1 MPIKFSDA
9 EIQSTGAFLVGELE
23 RLDPELYAP
32 ITDFTWSRDIDLRTD
47 VTIADEVSSFILSN
61 YAGGFG
67 GTSVGKKSW
76 ITGLDTTP
84 ATVGV
89 SQTKVSNPIT
99 PWGMEVN
106 YSIIELQKA
115 MQTGR
120 PIDVQKYDA
129 MRVKHQLDIDAQV
142 YIGDTELGVTG
153 LLNSDDQV
161 TSGNIGTYTEGT
173 TTPQQVIAM
182 FNEVLNNAWAAT
194 QYTRLPNRI
203 LVTPAL
209 FSALVSTQLPNTN
222 MNLLRFVLENSL
234 TRTAGGFLEIWP
246 CKWLADTTI
255 FATPRIV
262 AYTKA
267 RDVVRFPLVQLQSM
281 PVQYRNY
288 QQSVPYYGALGAVE
302 IVRPEMVYYG
312 ILQD

>member
-1 MPIKFSDA
+1 MRFSDS

-47 VTIADEVSSFILSN
+47 VAIADEVSSFVLSN

-67 GTSVGKKSW
+67 GTGVGKKSW
-76 ITGLDTTP
+76 ITGSDSTP
-84 ATVGV
+84 AKVDI
-89 SQTKVSNPIT
+89 SQTKVMNPIT
-99 PWGMEVN
+99 PWGMEVS
-106 YSIIELQKA
+106 YSIFDLEKA
-115 MQTGR
+115 MKAGR
-120 PIDVQKYDA
+120 PIDVQKFDA

-142 YIGDTELGVTG
+142 YIGDAELSVKG
-153 LLNSDDQV
+153 LLNSDDVV
-161 TSGNIGTYTEGT
+161 TSGNIGTYEAGT
-173 TTPQQVIAM
+173 TTPAQVIEM
-182 FNEVLNNAWAAT
+182 FNEVQNAAWKAT
-194 QYTRLPNRI
+194 QFTRIPNRI

-222 MNLLRFVLENSL
+222 MNLLRFVVENSL
-234 TRTAGGFLEIWP
+234 SRTAGGNLEIYP

-255 FATPRIV
+255 FSTPRIV

-302 IVRPEMVYYG
+302 IVRPEMLYYG